1 LFHGAGDFSPKDKR
15 FYSYGS
21 VVAVRAAVQFSLKSD
36 RGSPLYQPASSSS
49 SAQAV
54 RGFGTGCGSGPRC
67 PAMAIGLVRSN
78 QPWQRGQRA
87 KLSASNDR
95 GWAGQLRRSD
105 MSASPTRGAA
115 RSLAFVRGSTPSRR
129 LSFQPGFG
137 LCQFAKRA
145 CEPPHGVAFR
155 TRRHCARLADDLE
168 GGMTVGKGTAEE
180 QQIAHGSTPIIQAVI
195 MVEWT

>member
-87 KLSASNDR
+87 KLSA
-95 GWAGQLRRSD
+95 
-105 MSASPTRGAA
+105 TRGAA